1 MTHLLDTCVCI
12 DMIRGTIPDLVERF
26 RNLDPA
32 ISSVTLAELEYGVH
46 RSSNPQQ
53 NASALRR
60 FCAGVVIYP
69 FGAHAA
75 SVYGRIRAELSSAGT
90 PIGPLDT
97 LIAAHAIALDAI
109 LITNNVAEFRRVKG
123 LRMEAMSFGEA

>member
-1 MTHLLDTCVCI
+1 MIHLLDTCICI
-12 DMIRGTIPDLVERF
+12 DIIRGRVSDLIERF
-26 RNLDPA
+26 RDFNLA

-46 RSSNPQQ
+46 RSSNPPK

-60 FCAGVVIYP
+60 FCAGIVIYP
-69 FGAHAA
+69 FDIQAA
-75 SVYGRIRAELSSAGT
+75 SVYGRIRAELASTGT

-109 LITNNVAEFRRVKG
+109 LITNNVKEFQRVQG
-123 LRMEAMSFGEA
+123 LRIVSGM